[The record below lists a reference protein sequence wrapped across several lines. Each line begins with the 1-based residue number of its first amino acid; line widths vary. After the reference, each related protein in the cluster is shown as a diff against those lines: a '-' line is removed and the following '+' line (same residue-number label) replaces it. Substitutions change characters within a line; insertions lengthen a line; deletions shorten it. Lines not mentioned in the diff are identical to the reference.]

1 MQSYCMNCMAPID
14 ETAGACPYCG
24 YSGGRD
30 PAPHQLRPGTMLSDR
45 YLVGNALGQGG
56 FGITYIGRDMR
67 LDLKIAIKEYFL
79 NGYVNRNTS
88 VSADVTVTDRRQAD
102 FIAGGKEKFLR
113 EARIL
118 AKFNDEAGVVNVRDF
133 FEENQTAYIIMEYLD
148 GQDLRQR
155 LGESL
160 FTADE
165 IFRLMGPI
173 FDVLERIHKENMIHR
188 DISPDNIM
196 MLKNGTLKLMDF
208 GAARQ
213 ANFSD
218 QHSVSIVFKM
228 GFAPEEQ
235 YRSKGIQG
243 PWTDIYALC
252 ATIYKCITGITPD
265 DSLQRGAQDEVKW
278 PSELGIPITPQQEF
292 VLKKGMAVRQQDRF
306 QSIGEL
312 KAALNGDAEPPQAV
326 QARAGGEHTAY
337 IFSAGGDTGKDAA
350 QDRSRQGAA
359 MEKTEL
365 AAEYRSQST
374 PETTGHGDTSTPT
387 QQAPKKN
394 KLPFIVGVGIV
405 AAVLVVIAVAV
416 LAPGRGYEPPAE
428 PYEPSGAA
436 TQPAEPS
443 GATGPGEA
451 EPADESP
458 EPSGEPGPGE
468 AAPDSPVP
476 GLTAEQLE
484 EIRRELG
491 VPEELDVSYGYYQ
504 KDDQTTSIDVFG
516 DNVSYASAEVDTNT
530 GEILR
535 YRKYMPTEQIQ
546 EICRTLGVPDQMDV
560 KFDYVEYD
568 LDVISRLDEFGPS
581 VFCFSVWDEDES
593 ESFATLIAS
602 AYVDSD
608 TGTIV
613 ETLQECTPPAL
624 TEEQLEYIRTA
635 LGVPDDLDVTY
646 TQQSPY
652 FWEAAGVYLTNVA
665 VYSEG
670 KVVASAGV
678 NSFTG
683 ELLSH
688 IAGYGTISE

>member
-1 MQSYCMNCMAPID
+1 
-14 ETAGACPYCG
+14 
-24 YSGGRD
+24 
-30 PAPHQLRPGTMLSDR
+30 MLSDR

-79 NGYVNRNTS
+79 NGYVNRNS
-88 VSADVTVTDRRQAD
+88 GVSSDVTVTDRRQAD

-196 MLKNGTLKLMDF
+196 MLKNGSLKLMDF

-218 QHSVSIVFKM
+218 RHSVSVMFKM

-278 PSELGIPITPQQEF
+278 PSELGITITPQQEF

-337 IFSAGGDTGKDAA
+337 LFSAGGDTGKDAA

-365 AAEYRSQST
+365 AAESRSQST

-416 LAPGRGYEPPAE
+416 LAPGRGYQPPAE

-443 GATGPGEA
+443 GASAPGGA
-451 EPADESP
+451 APTEPADASA
-458 EPSGEPGPGE
+458 EPSGAPGPGE

-476 GLTAEQLE
+476 GLTEEQLE
-484 EIRRELG
+484 EIRGALG
-491 VPEELDVSYGYYQ
+491 VPEYLDVGYRC
-504 KDDQTTSIDVFG
+504 IPE
-516 DNVSYASAEVDTNT
+516 AENLTRV
-530 GEILR
+530 EI
-535 YRKYMPTEQIQ
+535 
-546 EICRTLGVPDQMDV
+546 
-560 KFDYVEYD
+560 
-568 LDVISRLDEFGPS
+568 
-581 VFCFSVWDEDES
+581 
-593 ESFATLIAS
+593 SFEHTMIAS
-602 AYVDSD
+602 ATVNSD
-608 TGTIV
+608 TGKIMSV
-613 ETLQECTPPAL
+613 GQECTPPAL

-665 VYSEG
+665 IYSEG

-678 NSFTG
+678 DSFTG